1 MQLIKP
7 INYWGRSVKLI
18 WSNLLNHGDILYF
31 ILFKIYIIYYISR
44 IESNEFD
51 NIYNKIQKNFCW
63 IQFKKIER
71 FHEIIKLVWR
81 KTLIQSFKSLHQK
94 KNIRK

>member
-51 NIYNKIQKNFCW
+51 NIYNKIQNIFVGSNL
-63 IQFKKIER
+63 KK
-71 FHEIIKLVWR
+71 
-81 KTLIQSFKSLHQK
+81 
-94 KNIRK
+94 